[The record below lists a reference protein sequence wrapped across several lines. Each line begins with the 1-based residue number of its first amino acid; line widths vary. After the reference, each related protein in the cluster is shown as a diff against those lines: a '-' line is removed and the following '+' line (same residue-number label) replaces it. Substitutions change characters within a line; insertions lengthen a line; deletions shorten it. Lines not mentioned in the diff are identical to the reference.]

1 MIVGLLHYLTTTDW
15 YAWSQ
20 QEWET
25 FNILHPVLLQ
35 RKNIRFKFL
44 VLHSRKHSVTATS
57 ESGRWHT
64 YASWMLSNNCK
75 PQTHLKKT
83 ADINSIH
90 FWSNRALEF
99 QNDQHSKLTNT
110 PTDWGADLLLY
121 ATNQNRWTGTVSAWT
136 LVFSAPTFLL
146 RITMFQVPWGKETCK
161 PTFCNSRVIQCS
173 YSSYQRGAGF
183 SLLVMFKETKIKPK
197 QKTHLT
203 KLLERTKALIRDSSI
218 KYWPGVT
225 LDQDSIVPSRREQQ
239 AWSSV
244 PGLGCSTWSKITVKR
259 YSIRCFNLYTYF

>member
-44 VLHSRKHSVTATS
+44 VSHSIKHSVTATS
-57 ESGRWHT
+57 ESGRGHT
-64 YASWMLSNNCK
+64 YASWMLTNNFK

-83 ADINSIH
+83 ADINRIH
-90 FWSNRALEF
+90 FWSNRALEI

-121 ATNQNRWTGTVSAWT
+121 ATNQNRRTATASAWT

-173 YSSYQRGAGF
+173 YSS
-183 SLLVMFKETKIKPK
+183 
-197 QKTHLT
+197 
-203 KLLERTKALIRDSSI
+203 
-218 KYWPGVT
+218 
-225 LDQDSIVPSRREQQ
+225 
-239 AWSSV
+239 
-244 PGLGCSTWSKITVKR
+244 
-259 YSIRCFNLYTYF
+259 